1 MNLREK
7 INNETLTLRKIR
19 HKHDLFSRRSIYIN
33 DRERNQICPLKLK
46 GIPEKILE
54 KFRINILDLENTIK
68 GTMNYLNSKELNEI
82 KFGCF
87 IIRRFFM
94 ELVQIDSELNSKKE
108 KLDFKIDLFLENGL
122 IESIGKVLT
131 VESNIEI
138 ISELTWALVNITY
151 FDSEKDG
158 SAYIKRFMNKTYMD
172 IFYKLL
178 KYGDN
183 EILSNMYQF
192 LLNCIIENDD
202 FAKFIFSDENFIRLC
217 IMKYLEQT
225 KPAKNEQEAKR
236 SAIIFFVSL
245 SKLGNILNEK
255 QKITFYK
262 IYEKFLGV
270 QFDSEILLYVIF
282 GIRFLFTLDTSKEK
296 ILFNII
302 KKNNYEIFDKL
313 FLTFNNMY
321 KTDQSFQDDLAT
333 FNIAKI
339 VTHFIKLSD
348 ESDIIFLLQN
358 TQLINFIDY
367 FFQKIYFKGSK
378 NILLDIIIIL
388 SHHTSNVVLNMIK
401 DKEDFVK
408 TIKEYMNY
416 HDFDIKI
423 KCVEIVYSMLSLL
436 SIDINLIL
444 YRNEIIEDLIKVNLP
459 FEEEKTCLKYI
470 LSSILYFINSIK
482 PLEKEWKIEIINNL
496 IKFGII
502 NGLENMPTR
511 FNEEH
516 ILIINQ
522 INSEIKN
529 IINNVGDS
537 TEEKNVNYIKNNP
550 FIKFNKNEDEKNN
563 LTENN
568 SNGNNQKAGN
578 PFF

>member
-1 MNLREK
+1 M
-7 INNETLTLRKIR
+7 TLRKIR
-19 HKHDLFSRRSIYIN
+19 HKKDLFSRRSIYIN

-46 GIPEKILE
+46 GIPEKTLE

-82 KFGCF
+82 KFGSF

-94 ELVQIDSELNSKKE
+94 ELAAIDSELNKKQQ

-151 FDSEKDG
+151 FDSEKEG
-158 SAYIKRFMNKTYMD
+158 SAYIKQFMNKTYMD
-172 IFYKLL
+172 IFYKLV
-178 KYGDN
+178 KFGDN

-192 LLNCIIENDD
+192 LLNCVIENTD
-202 FAKFIFSDENFIRLC
+202 FAKFIFSEENFMRLC
-217 IMKYLEQT
+217 IMKYLEQG

-245 SKLGNILNEK
+245 SKLGNYLNEK
-255 QKITFYK
+255 QKMTFYK

-282 GIRFLFTLDTSKEK
+282 GIKILFTLETTKEK
-296 ILFNII
+296 PLFNII
-302 KKNNYEIFDKL
+302 KKNKYEIFDKL

-321 KTDQSFQDDLAT
+321 KADKSFQEDLAI

-339 VTHFIKLSD
+339 VTHFITLSD
-348 ESDIIFLLQN
+348 ENDIIFLLQN
-358 TQLINFIDY
+358 TQLINFVDY
-367 FFQKIYFKGSK
+367 FFQVMYFKGSR
-378 NILLDIIIIL
+378 NILLDIIVIL

-401 DKEDFVK
+401 DKDDFVK
-408 TIKEYMNY
+408 TIKKYMND
-416 HDFDIKI
+416 HDFDNKI
-423 KCVEIVYSMLSLL
+423 KCVEIVYNMLSLL

-444 YRNEIIEDLIKVNLP
+444 YRNEIIEDLIKINLP
-459 FEEEKTCLKYI
+459 FEEEKTCLKYV

-496 IKFGII
+496 IIFGII
-502 NGLENMPTR
+502 NGLENIPTR

-522 INSEIKN
+522 INSEMKSIL
-529 IINNVGDS
+529 NNGGDS
-537 TEEKNVNYIKNNP
+537 TEDKNENNNKNNP
-550 FIKFNKNEDEKNN
+550 FMNFNKNNDEKNN
-563 LTENN
+563 VTGNNGNENN
-568 SNGNNQKAGN
+568 EKSGN
-578 PFF
+578 PFL

>member
-131 VESNIEI
+131 VESNIEV

>member
-302 KKNNYEIFDKL
+302 KKNNYDIFDKL

-568 SNGNNQKAGN
+568 SNGNNQKEGN

>member
-1 MNLREK
+1 M
-7 INNETLTLRKIR
+7 TLRKIR
-19 HKHDLFSRRSIYIN
+19 HKKDLFSRRSIYIN

-46 GIPEKILE
+46 GIPEKTLE

-82 KFGCF
+82 KFGSF

-94 ELVQIDSELNSKKE
+94 ELAAIDSELNKKQQ

-151 FDSEKDG
+151 FDSEKEG
-158 SAYIKRFMNKTYMD
+158 SAYIKQFMNKTYMD
-172 IFYKLL
+172 IFYKLV
-178 KYGDN
+178 KFGDN

-192 LLNCIIENDD
+192 LLNCVIENTD
-202 FAKFIFSDENFIRLC
+202 FAKFIFSEENFMRLC
-217 IMKYLEQT
+217 IMKYLEQG

-236 SAIIFFVSL
+236 AAIIFFVSL
-245 SKLGNILNEK
+245 SKLGNYLNEK
-255 QKITFYK
+255 QKMTFYK

-282 GIRFLFTLDTSKEK
+282 GIKILFTLETTKEK
-296 ILFNII
+296 PLFNII
-302 KKNNYEIFDKL
+302 KKNKYEIFDKL

-321 KTDQSFQDDLAT
+321 KADKSFQEDLAI

-339 VTHFIKLSD
+339 VTHFITLSD
-348 ESDIIFLLQN
+348 ENDIIFLLQN
-358 TQLINFIDY
+358 TQLINFVDY
-367 FFQKIYFKGSK
+367 FFQVMYFKGSR
-378 NILLDIIIIL
+378 NILLDIIVIL

-401 DKEDFVK
+401 DKDDFVK
-408 TIKEYMNY
+408 TIKKYMND
-416 HDFDIKI
+416 HDFDNKI
-423 KCVEIVYSMLSLL
+423 KCVEIVYNMLSLL

-444 YRNEIIEDLIKVNLP
+444 YRNEIIEDLIKINLP
-459 FEEEKTCLKYI
+459 FEEEKTCLKYV

-496 IKFGII
+496 IIFGII
-502 NGLENMPTR
+502 NGLENNPTR

-522 INSEIKN
+522 INSEMKSIL
-529 IINNVGDS
+529 NNGGDS
-537 TEEKNVNYIKNNP
+537 TEEKSENNNKNNP
-550 FIKFNKNEDEKNN
+550 FMNFNKNNDEKNN
-563 LTENN
+563 VTGNN
-568 SNGNNQKAGN
+568 GNENNQKLGN
-578 PFF
+578 PFL

>member
-568 SNGNNQKAGN
+568 SNGNNQKEGN

>member
-1 MNLREK
+1 M
-7 INNETLTLRKIR
+7 R
-19 HKHDLFSRRSIYIN
+19 HKKDLFSRRSIYIN

-46 GIPEKILE
+46 GIPEKTLE
-54 KFRINILDLENTIK
+54 KFRINIQDLENTIK

-82 KFGCF
+82 KFGSF

-94 ELVQIDSELNSKKE
+94 ELAAIDSELNKTQQ

-151 FDSEKDG
+151 FDSEKEG
-158 SAYIKRFMNKTYMD
+158 SAYIKQFMNKTYMD
-172 IFYKLL
+172 IFYKLV
-178 KYGDN
+178 KFGDN

-192 LLNCIIENDD
+192 LLNCVIENDD
-202 FAKFIFSDENFIRLC
+202 FAKFIFSDENFMRLC
-217 IMKYLEQT
+217 IMKYLEQA

-245 SKLGNILNEK
+245 SKLGNYLNEK

-282 GIRFLFTLDTSKEK
+282 GIKFLFTLGTSKEK
-296 ILFNII
+296 TIFNII
-302 KKNNYEIFDKL
+302 KKSKYEIFDKL

-321 KTDQSFQDDLAT
+321 KSDKSFQEDLAI
-333 FNIAKI
+333 FNISKI
-339 VTHFIKLSD
+339 VTHFISLSD
-348 ESDIIFLLQN
+348 ENDIIFLLQN

-367 FFQKIYFKGSK
+367 FFQILYFKGSK
-378 NILLDIIIIL
+378 NILLDIIVLL

-401 DKEDFVK
+401 DKDDFVK
-408 TIKEYMNY
+408 TIKKYMND

-423 KCVEIVYSMLSLL
+423 KCVEIIYNMLSLL

-444 YRNEIIEDLIKVNLP
+444 YRNEIIEDLIKKNLP

-482 PLEKEWKIEIINNL
+482 PLEKEWKIEIINSL
-496 IKFGII
+496 IMFGII
-502 NGLENMPTR
+502 NGLENIPTR

-529 IINNVGDS
+529 ILNNNGDS
-537 TEEKNVNYIKNNP
+537 TEEKSENITKNNP
-550 FIKFNKNEDEKNN
+550 FIKFNKNNDEKNN

-568 SNGNNQKAGN
+568 DNENNQKSGN
-578 PFF
+578 PFL